1 MSLPLALNRPSSL
14 NININLPGVPG
25 LPQGILP
32 GGCQQPT
39 PCHSGKGKGKG
50 AGKGKG
56 KGKACHGGK
65 RGKRGH
71 APKSPQQQM
80 LRLMSMMMRLMGQM
94 QSGGAGA
101 GQRLNGNPGG
111 LNININNFRNQGFF

>member
-1 MSLPLALNRPSSL
+1 MSLPLALNRPPGL
-14 NININLPGVPG
+14 NININLPGPPG

-39 PCHSGKGKGKG
+39 PCHSGKGKG

-65 RGKRGH
+65 RGRRNQG
-71 APKSPQQQM
+71 PKSPQQQM
-80 LRLMSMMMRLMGQM
+80 LQLMSMMIRLMGQM
-94 QSGGAGA
+94 QSGGAA
-101 GQRLNGNPGG
+101 GGQSFSGQPGG
-111 LNININNFRNQGFF
+111 LNININSFQNRGFF